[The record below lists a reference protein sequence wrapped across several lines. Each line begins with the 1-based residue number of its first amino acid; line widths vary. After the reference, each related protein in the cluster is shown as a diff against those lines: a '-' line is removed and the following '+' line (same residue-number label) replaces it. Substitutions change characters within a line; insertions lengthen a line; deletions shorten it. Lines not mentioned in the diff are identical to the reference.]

1 MLFEDDIVYQVI
13 KAVVAVIIAG
23 GMAISMTKFR
33 YPLRRLV
40 IVYGI
45 YLVYAVLITA
55 LLLWFRD
62 WVFLAQFVLLVITLP
77 GVTITHLLSE
87 GTLFQSIF
95 NTVLQVDIAV
105 ILTISVTLLNQVFGW
120 TKWQDIAVR
129 LVIGALAIF
138 VESRF
143 LRKGYLR
150 TTEILRTSWG
160 TLMLIP
166 ISFMVLL
173 FVFSIVPTYIAANPS
188 GVVLFYM
195 TALVMAFVCVIVFQ
209 SLAKSRILL
218 SAQMEKENIER
229 QLAIQKRFYEDKLGS
244 EEKLRALRHDMRG
257 HLNTLSAL
265 LEADQTAEAEDYL
278 KRLIEHTRTWQEAAI
293 HDEEEGGNAI

>member
-1 MLFEDDIVYQVI
+1 MLFEDDIVYQLI

-23 GMAISMTKFR
+23 GMTISMTKFR
-33 YPLRRLV
+33 YSLRRVV

-45 YLVYAVLITA
+45 YLVYAALIIA

-62 WVFLAQFVLLVITLP
+62 WVFLARFVLLAITLP
-77 GVTITHLLSE
+77 GLAITHLLSE

-95 NTVLQVDIAV
+95 NTVLQVDIAY
-105 ILTISVTLLNQVFGW
+105 ILTNSVTLLNRVFGW

-129 LVIGALAIF
+129 VAIGILAIF
-138 VESRF
+138 LECRF
-143 LRKGYLR
+143 LRRRYLH

-166 ISFMVLL
+166 LSFTVLL
-173 FVFSIVPTYIAANPS
+173 FVFSMFPAYITLNPP
-188 GVVLFYM
+188 GVVLFLV
-195 TALVMAFVCVIVFQ
+195 TALVMGFVCIVVFQ
-209 SLAKSRILL
+209 SLAKSRSLL
-218 SAQMEKENIER
+218 SAQLEKENIER
-229 QLAIQKRFYEDKLGS
+229 QLDIQKRFYEEKLGS

-265 LEADQTAEAEDYL
+265 LDADQAAEAEDYL
-278 KRLIEHTRTWQEAAI
+278 NRLIEHTRNWQESAF
-293 HDEEEGGNAI
+293 HDEEEGGNAV